1 MRLKIKREHR
11 DAIIPAYEHMGD
23 SGMDLRSVEDY
34 ILPRGE
40 TVLVK
45 TGLSVE
51 VPVGYEMQIRSKSGL
66 ALNHGI
72 SVLNSPGTV
81 DAGYRGEVKVILMN
95 HGEKAYRVEKGLK
108 VAQAVIC
115 SVERAEID
123 VVGELSDTSRG
134 TGGFGSTGR

>member
-1 MRLKIKREHR
+1 
-11 DAIIPAYEHMGD
+11 
-23 SGMDLRSVEDY
+23 
-34 ILPRGE
+34 
-40 TVLVK
+40 
-45 TGLSVE
+45 
-51 VPVGYEMQIRSKSGL
+51 
-66 ALNHGI
+66 
-72 SVLNSPGTV
+72 
-81 DAGYRGEVKVILMN
+81 MN